1 MNGKSRKGTS
11 RAGKPARQ
19 AKDWRAAAKLLTD
32 TLSDLDPRNRVEDQ
46 LLELLFLSRA
56 LDALDFP
63 VRRAEY
69 WVRSADFPE
78 FLDEI
83 EKRVRA
89 VWDLVDTRFGESP
102 LACSGDDERERAR
115 HVIYDLDMVR
125 KNLDLVAKLRADQ
138 TRTPA
143 DFSAERE
150 ELRRLRTGE
159 LKTDPRP
166 NLKGPQP

>member
-1 MNGKSRKGTS
+1 MNAKSRKGTS
-11 RAGKPARQ
+11 RAGR

-32 TLSDLDPRNRVEDQ
+32 TLADLDPRNGAEDQ

-56 LDALDFP
+56 LDSLDFP

-78 FLDEI
+78 FLDEM
-83 EKRVRA
+83 EKRIRA
-89 VWDLVDTRFGESP
+89 VWDLLNTHFVKHP
-102 LACSGDDERERAR
+102 LTFSGGDDRERAR
-115 HVIYDLDMVR
+115 NVISALDVVR
-125 KNLDLVAKLRADQ
+125 KNLDLVAKVRADR

-150 ELRRLRTGE
+150 ELRRLRAGE
-159 LKTDPRP
+159 LKIEPSSDS
-166 NLKGPQP
+166 KGSHP